1 MDPKLETNHVLCCR
15 TRTMRSCRAPRSMGY
30 PVLSVSRFPGFW
42 QRRDGIVGRPW
53 REEASSRLGRNGR
66 AGDPMLIFPRRISQ
80 LPWSPH
86 FLITL
91 CTWSRPRGVVACR
104 RAKLSALARPGV
116 RVGPTV
122 GYIVIW
128 GFQTAR
134 RLSSPGGC
142 RNVTGTLQQ
151 LNFTIASPFQH
162 APLLRRTRRT
172 NAQELRLFQG
182 SSVAVDARR

>member
-1 MDPKLETNHVLCCR
+1 
-15 TRTMRSCRAPRSMGY
+15 
-30 PVLSVSRFPGFW
+30 
-42 QRRDGIVGRPW
+42 
-53 REEASSRLGRNGR
+53 
-66 AGDPMLIFPRRISQ
+66 MLIFPRRISQ

-151 LNFTIASPFQH
+151 LIIYHCLPFSTCTIA
-162 APLLRRTRRT
+162 APHTANKRPGVKVIPRKFSGGRCQEMKAFPGPVAPRLAALRI
-172 NAQELRLFQG
+172 
-182 SSVAVDARR
+182 SSRASMETPCMAMPLPPRPREFAPGPGVFV